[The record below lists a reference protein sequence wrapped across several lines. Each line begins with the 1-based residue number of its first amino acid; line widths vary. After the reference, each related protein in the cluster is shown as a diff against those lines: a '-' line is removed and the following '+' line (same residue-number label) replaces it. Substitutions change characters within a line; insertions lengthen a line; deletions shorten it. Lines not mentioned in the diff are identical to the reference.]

1 MAFKQARHPEGY
13 QTPPGF
19 PLIRHYQAFQN
30 MKNMGLETSK
40 QGSIYRTFLTLL
52 KEDWQPCCSRQFLG
66 TLQ

>member
-40 QGSIYRTFLTLL
+40 QGSNLPYFFDFI
-52 KEDWQPCCSRQFLG
+52 E
-66 TLQ
+66 